1 MRQYFYRFISLVK
14 FYNFTERIIKVKYI
28 IEFKICIKNLCFYL
42 FFSNAYFIGFQT
54 AQKENKFDK
63 CYMSN

>member
-14 FYNFTERIIKVKYI
+14 FYNFTNRIIKVKYI
-28 IEFKICIKNLCFYL
+28 IEFKICMKNLFL
-42 FFSNAYFIGFQT
+42 SNAYFIGFQT

-63 CYMSN
+63 LLKLFNDMI